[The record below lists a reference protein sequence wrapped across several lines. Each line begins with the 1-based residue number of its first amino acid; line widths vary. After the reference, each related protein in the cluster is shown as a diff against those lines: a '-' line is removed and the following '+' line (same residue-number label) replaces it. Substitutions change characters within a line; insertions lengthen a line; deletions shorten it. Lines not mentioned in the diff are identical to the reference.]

1 MARRSLVRGG
11 GHSEDRP
18 RFHSEPRAGGG
29 TIQERKLSKT
39 DRADERYEL
48 ALLMPSN
55 SVSCQCL
62 REDFREAHLS
72 QFPRCRSVCLN
83 NRKSRH
89 VVHHSAAASRVA
101 AEPGDGVRPM
111 RPGAAVAGGAKQVS
125 GE

>member
-55 SVSCQCL
+55 SESCQTPVIPSGHETL
-62 REDFREAHLS
+62 APAHPPGSLYVRHLTEHFRE
-72 QFPRCRSVCLN
+72 PV
-83 NRKSRH
+83 
-89 VVHHSAAASRVA
+89 SAVLLGSSAQSYSSLPLLYR
-101 AEPGDGVRPM
+101 E
-111 RPGAAVAGGAKQVS
+111 S
-125 GE
+125 